1 MLRELMRNVNM
12 NKLVMTGNCEL
23 INRTK
28 TAFLC
33 SRKINSGSILKC
45 YDWATSL
52 DKDADCVISGFQ
64 SKIERDVLHFLL
76 KKEIPVIVVFG
87 RRMYKKLPDEL
98 DEACKKGKV
107 LIISL
112 SDNPRNSI
120 ATAEIRNRYIVDHA
134 ENIVFGSLNEE
145 SSLYPIYLNEKEKN
159 NQIKLL

>member
-1 MLRELMRNVNM
+1 MRMEELSLIGNRELLKR
-12 NKLVMTGNCEL
+12 K
-23 INRTK
+23 K
-28 TAFLC
+28 TAFFC
-33 SRKINSGSILKC
+33 SRKVNSGSILKC

-52 DKDADCVISGFQ
+52 DKNSTCVISGFQ

-76 KKEIPVIVVFG
+76 KKEIPVIVVLG
-87 RRMYKKLPDEL
+87 RRMYKKLPNEL

-159 NQIKLL
+159 NKPCLIK